1 MRAIFSILGLL
12 LVVAVIGFL
21 AKSQLKAGVAPAVPG
36 AEAGSTV
43 PAATPQQQVKQ
54 FEQAVQGAV
63 QQARPMPDND
73 K

>member
-1 MRAIFSILGLL
+1 MRAIFSVLGLL

-36 AEAGSTV
+36 AEPGSIAA
-43 PAATPQQQVKQ
+43 PATPQQQVKQ

>member
-12 LVVAVIGFL
+12 LVVAVIGVL
-21 AKSQLKAGVAPAVPG
+21 AKNQLKAGVAPTVPG
-36 AEAGSTV
+36 TSAESTA

>member
-21 AKSQLKAGVAPAVPG
+21 AKNQLKAGVAPTVPG
-36 AEAGSTV
+36 ASAESAA
-43 PAATPQQQVKQ
+43 PPATPQQQVKQ

>member
-1 MRAIFSILGLL
+1 MRAIFSVLGLL
-12 LVVAVIGFL
+12 LVVAVVGFL
-21 AKSQLKAGVAPAVPG
+21 AKNQLKAGVAPAATG
-36 AEAGSTV
+36 TAGTSA

>member
-1 MRAIFSILGLL
+1 MRAIFSVLGLL

-21 AKSQLKAGVAPAVPG
+21 ARSQLKAGVAPAVPG
-36 AEAGSTV
+36 VEAGSTAV
-43 PAATPQQQVKQ
+43 PATPQQQVKQ

>member
-1 MRAIFSILGLL
+1 MRAIFSVLGLL

-21 AKSQLKAGVAPAVPG
+21 AKSQLKAGVAPAAPG
-36 AEAGSTV
+36 AEAGSTAA
-43 PAATPQQQVKQ
+43 PATPQQQVKQ

-63 QQARPMPDND
+63 QQPRPMPDND

>member
-1 MRAIFSILGLL
+1 MRAIFSVLGLL

-21 AKSQLKAGVAPAVPG
+21 ARSQLKAGVAPAVPG
-36 AEAGSTV
+36 ADGTTAV
-43 PAATPQQQVKQ
+43 PVTPQQQVKQ